1 MNGYV
6 KNKTLAWRH
15 AMKRSVGPHHE
26 IPLDELFE
34 QYGAKHDLKEG
45 EPFVEWLRGIKLK
58 DRSVWE
64 VVFVD
69 GTEKEDKVKEVVEK
83 VVEKVVK
90 KKQENDLVV
99 PLVKKDTEVADVVGM
114 SVRKARTDLKKLTDI
129 NLLKY
134 ALREA
139 NQLANKDTL
148 VRMLRKRI
156 SELEITRR

>member
-6 KNKTLAWRH
+6 KNKTSTWRH
-15 AMKRSVGPHHE
+15 AMKRTIGPGHQ

-34 QYGAKHDLKEG
+34 QYGEKHDLKEG
-45 EPFVEWLRGIKLK
+45 EPFVGWLRDIKLK
-58 DRSVWE
+58 DKSVWE
-64 VVFVD
+64 VIFTD
-69 GTEKEDKVKEVVEK
+69 GVEKDVQKEDTI
-83 VVEKVVK
+83 K
-90 KKQENDLVV
+90 KRQKNDLVV
-99 PLVKKDTEVADVVGM
+99 PLVKKDIEVSDVVNM
-114 SVRKARTDLKKLTDI
+114 SVRRAREDLKKITNI

-134 ALREA
+134 ALGEA

>member
-6 KNKTLAWRH
+6 KNKTSTWRH
-15 AMKRSVGPHHE
+15 AMKRTIGPGHQ

-34 QYGAKHDLKEG
+34 QYGEKHDLKEG
-45 EPFVEWLRGIKLK
+45 EPFVGWLRDIKLK
-58 DRSVWE
+58 DKSIWE
-64 VVFVD
+64 VIFTD
-69 GTEKEDKVKEVVEK
+69 GVEKDVQKEDTI
-83 VVEKVVK
+83 K
-90 KKQENDLVV
+90 KRQKNDLIV
-99 PLVKKDTEVADVVGM
+99 PLVKKDIEVSDVVNM
-114 SVRKARTDLKKLTDI
+114 SVRRAREDLKKITNI

-134 ALREA
+134 ALGEA